1 MPTHG
6 KGSKIFLAEYDVSGE
21 GRSFDLKWDQDTVAK
36 KTFGLSAQEY
46 SVGMIGASISHKGIY
61 DLSATSWERWL
72 YDNLGSF
79 TGKGITAIPGVPALG
94 GICYNGEVK
103 EASSGRPVNISD
115 IVATDADYQV
125 HGMLGRAQIIE
136 YEIDAAVGAQTGAG
150 VNIGVASASEMWIVT
165 IHCVEFNGS
174 GTYTIKLQES
184 QNDGSPDAYA
194 DVTGASL
201 AATAIGSLVTT
212 IAGARETWVRV
223 VTTVA
228 GGTPTAKFIV
238 AVSIVPLQ

>member
-46 SVGMIGASISHKGIY
+46 SVGMLGASISHKGIFN
-61 DLSATSWERWL
+61 LAENQWERWL
-72 YDNLGSF
+72 YDTLGSF

-115 IVATDADYQV
+115 IVAVDADYQIN
-125 HGMLGRAQIIE
+125 GMLGRAQIIE
-136 YEIDAAVGAQTGAG
+136 YEIDAAVGIQQGDG
-150 VNIGVASASEMWIVT
+150 VNIGAASASEMWIIT
-165 IHCVEFNGS
+165 MHLIEKQGA
-174 GTYTIKLQES
+174 GTFTIKLEES
-184 QNDGSPDAYA
+184 QDNG
-194 DVTGASL
+194 VTDTWAEVAGISL
-201 AATAIGSLVTT
+201 AATVTGSLCTT
-212 IAGARETWVRV
+212 IAGAREAWVRV

-228 GGTPTAKFIV
+228 GGTPTAKFMV
-238 AVSIVPLQ
+238 AVSKVPLQ